1 MSDIDQQAV
10 FDRLPLSAE
19 QRKKLY
25 EAITGAAPRRD
36 SAIPVDNSA
45 SPDSPVPLDPGPDP
59 LADSHG
65 SQTH

>member
-25 EAITGAAPRRD
+25 EALTGVAARTEI
-36 SAIPVDNSA
+36 AIPVDNSA
-45 SPDSPVPLDPGPDP
+45 SQDSLVRLDSGHDHPV
-59 LADSHG
+59 DSQSLQKH
-65 SQTH
+65 